1 MREDGRRCLHTGELE
16 ANGYEKNEA
25 GRWFHAAKA
34 EQAKD
39 RFAKAL
45 LAETVRFSAPQS
57 LNPSRVPTRA
67 CRTDDRATV
76 RLMDTGSREL
86 LRTHGGCYAARL
98 CVTLLGAA
106 CRTNCIASR

>member
-57 LNPSRVPTRA
+57 LNPSRVPTALVEPTTALPSDSWTPEAENFSAPMVAVMPRA
-67 CRTDDRATV
+67 CA
-76 RLMDTGSREL
+76 
-86 LRTHGGCYAARL
+86 
-98 CVTLLGAA
+98 
-106 CRTNCIASR
+106 